1 MLQISAKQLSQ
12 DEYAKLRK
20 MCDFEFTITR
30 KLPKYFLFKKTL
42 SNIMPMN
49 MPNDYVPYANSYE
62 EFIEYYSQV
71 KLERLIK

>member
-30 KLPKYFLFKKTL
+30 KLPKYFFFFF
-42 SNIMPMN
+42 SI
-49 MPNDYVPYANSYE
+49 
-62 EFIEYYSQV
+62 
-71 KLERLIK
+71 